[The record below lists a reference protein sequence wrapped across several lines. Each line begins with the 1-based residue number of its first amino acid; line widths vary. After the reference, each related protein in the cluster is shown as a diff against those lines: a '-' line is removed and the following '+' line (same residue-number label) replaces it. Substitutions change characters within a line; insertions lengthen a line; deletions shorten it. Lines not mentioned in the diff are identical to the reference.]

1 MDVLGVDVLRKLAD
15 ALLQN
20 LGSRLHLR
28 RIGGV
33 VGVQQAVVCVDGK
46 FCVDGQIHTGGAV
59 ARQPHGVFHALAA
72 ALHGSHVLCVLL
84 RRKDLLQ
91 NRAQLDLS
99 QNAARF
105 HIAQNLFQVAHAC
118 CQRLHL
124 AQALVYALQLLAH
137 TAEGLLQLFVQRFL
151 QLLVHSVAHLVQ
163 ALAVVRL
170 HGRNARFH
178 RGADVLQLLLALQ
191 RARFHALLNELQL
204 VRHGFLQ
211 RSLAHG
217 KLFAQ
222 LPQAGVLRLRHL
234 PLCVCLK
241 LRRGL
246 QRSVDGAAHLRAQR
260 AHLFLQLL

>member
-1 MDVLGVDVLRKLAD
+1 MW
-15 ALLQN
+15 
-20 LGSRLHLR
+20 
-28 RIGGV
+28 
-33 VGVQQAVVCVDGK
+33 
-46 FCVDGQIHTGGAV
+46 
-59 ARQPHGVFHALAA
+59 
-72 ALHGSHVLCVLL
+72 
-84 RRKDLLQ
+84 
-91 NRAQLDLS
+91 
-99 QNAARF
+99 
-105 HIAQNLFQVAHAC
+105 
-118 CQRLHL
+118 
-124 AQALVYALQLLAH
+124 
-137 TAEGLLQLFVQRFL
+137 
-151 QLLVHSVAHLVQ
+151 AHLVQ

-211 RSLAHG
+211 RGLAHG